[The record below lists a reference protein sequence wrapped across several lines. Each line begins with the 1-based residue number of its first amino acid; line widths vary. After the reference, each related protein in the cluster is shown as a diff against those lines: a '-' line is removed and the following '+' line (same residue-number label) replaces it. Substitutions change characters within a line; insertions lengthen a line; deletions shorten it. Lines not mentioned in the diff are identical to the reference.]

1 MTIFAATTPRTSTII
16 RMPRAIPT
24 LLGRPV
30 RRLAFFTAWAVP
42 ALLVASPGSPELG
55 ASVPPAR
62 RDSTTSVIRV
72 NQLGY
77 TPKGRKVAV
86 VCSLAHD
93 EVATFVVVDSTG
105 RRVFGPKRAERS
117 GGFGPCVVTYRLDLS
132 ALKREG
138 RYKIVAGALTSR
150 SFRIA
155 RDVYA
160 GAADTLLYYMRQ
172 QRSGYNPLF
181 RDSVHKHDGIIVD
194 DSARAGQFIAVS
206 GGWADASDYL
216 QYVTTSAA
224 ATFQLLMAYRDHPDA
239 FADHF
244 AADGTPGANGIP
256 DVLDEARHGLEW
268 LARMFPG
275 DGRIYNQIADDR
287 DHSFWKLPPT
297 DTVDYGWGKGGPR
310 PVYPCTGRPQG
321 LFDNKNRSTGLA
333 STAGK
338 FASSMALGAQL
349 LRDLDPA
356 FARMLAERAHQA
368 YELGVAHPGVCQ
380 TAPAKSPYFYEEDNW
395 TDDMELA
402 AAQLY
407 ALTREPRY
415 LREAVAYAAQ
425 EPVTPWMGADTARH
439 YQWFPWHN
447 AGHYEIWRN
456 AYGTTKREMSRYYR
470 RGLEAVARRAD
481 NGFRIGIPFIWCSN
495 NLMTSFATQ
504 AYLYRSMTG
513 DKRFLEY
520 ESAALDW
527 LFGVNPWGISMVIGL
542 PHDGNFPRDP
552 HSIVAHELKVELTG
566 GLIDGPVYRSIYQNL
581 RGIALHNEDEYARF
595 NTGHIVYHD
604 DLGDYSTN
612 EPIMDGTANLAYLL
626 AAMARTG
633 R

>member
-1 MTIFAATTPRTSTII
+1 VQ
-16 RMPRAIPT
+16 
-24 LLGRPV
+24 GD
-30 RRLAFFTAWAVP
+30 TA
-42 ALLVASPGSPELG
+42 S
-55 ASVPPAR
+55 
-62 RDSTTSVIRV
+62 SVIRV

-77 TPKGRKVAV
+77 TPNGHKVAV
-86 VCSLAHD
+86 ICALAPD
-93 EVATFVVVDSTG
+93 DFDTFIVVDSG
-105 RRVFGPKRAERS
+105 GNRVLGPRRVERS
-117 GGFGPCVVTYRLDLS
+117 GAFGPCVATYRLDFSSLTS
-132 ALKREG
+132 QG
-138 RYKIVAGALTSR
+138 RYRIVAGRITSR

-155 RDVYA
+155 HDVYA

-194 DSARAGQFIAVS
+194 DAVLAGKFIPVS

-216 QYVTTSAA
+216 QYVTTSAT
-224 ATFQLLMAYRDHPDA
+224 ATFQLLMAYRDHPGA

-244 AADGTPGANGIP
+244 LADGTPGVNGIP

-268 LARMFPG
+268 LTRMFPG

-287 DHSFWKLPPT
+287 DHSFWKLPTT

-321 LFDNKNRSTGLA
+321 LFDHKNRSTGLA

-338 FASSMALGAQL
+338 FASAFALGAQL
-349 LRDLDPA
+349 LRERDPA
-356 FARMLAERAHQA
+356 FARTLAERARQA

-380 TAPAKSPYFYEEDNW
+380 TAPARSPYFYEEDNW
-395 TDDMELA
+395 ADDMELA
-402 AAQLY
+402 AAELY

-415 LREAVAYAAQ
+415 LIDAVRYAAM

-439 YQWFPWHN
+439 YQWYPWHN
-447 AGHYEIWRN
+447 AGHYSIWRN
-456 AYGTTKREMSRYYR
+456 ADARAKREMSTYYR

-504 AYLYRSMTG
+504 AYLYRTMTG
-513 DKRFLEY
+513 DTRFLEL
-520 ESAALDW
+520 EAAALDW

-542 PHDGNFPRDP
+542 PHDGNYPRDP
-552 HSIVAHELKVELTG
+552 HSVVAHQLGVELTG
-566 GLIDGPVYRSIYQNL
+566 GLIDGPVYGSIFRNL

-595 NTGHIVYHD
+595 NTGSIVYHD
-604 DLGDYSTN
+604 DMGDYSTN
-612 EPIMDGTANLAYLL
+612 EPIMDGTANLAYIL
-626 AAMARTG
+626 AAMATAG